1 MAPDIIKKFILEN
14 VSHQVKTHGDCD
26 TTGEGYDYR
35 MEEVNKAFKENLS
48 TKEPTIEDWS
58 LVCSN
63 TNVLKTMKEMQLHD
77 YQVGKASSGAWAPD
91 YAARIEFC
99 QSKIREMK
107 HLKFDNNCHLV
118 NARGDRLS
126 SDCVRLM
133 ETC

>member
-1 MAPDIIKKFILEN
+1 
-14 VSHQVKTHGDCD
+14 
-26 TTGEGYDYR
+26 
-35 MEEVNKAFKENLS
+35 
-48 TKEPTIEDWS
+48 
-58 LVCSN
+58 
-63 TNVLKTMKEMQLHD
+63 MKEMQLHD

-133 ETC
+133 ETCQNLKKKYIKNILSNENFVTAPNPRNDFTALL

>member
-1 MAPDIIKKFILEN
+1 
-14 VSHQVKTHGDCD
+14 
-26 TTGEGYDYR
+26 
-35 MEEVNKAFKENLS
+35 MEEANKTFKENLH

-58 LVCSN
+58 LICSN

-77 YQVGKASSGAWAPD
+77 YQVGKAISGAWAPD

>member
-1 MAPDIIKKFILEN
+1 MKAFPGIKSFGIDTSCQQVCSVVVSYLTLRQLE
-14 VSHQVKTHGDCD
+14 
-26 TTGEGYDYR
+26 
-35 MEEVNKAFKENLS
+35 NKAFKENLH

-99 QSKIREMK
+99 RSKIREMK